1 MDIGLPGKG
10 MPTAG
15 EMLEGLVEAHEA
27 LAAKMRDAAGYAG
40 DKDDLVTEDMLVARI
55 TFHEKAAWML
65 RALMTA
71 K

>member
-1 MDIGLPGKG
+1 
-10 MPTAG
+10 
-15 EMLEGLVEAHEA
+15 
-27 LAAKMRDAAGYAG
+27 MRDAAGYAG